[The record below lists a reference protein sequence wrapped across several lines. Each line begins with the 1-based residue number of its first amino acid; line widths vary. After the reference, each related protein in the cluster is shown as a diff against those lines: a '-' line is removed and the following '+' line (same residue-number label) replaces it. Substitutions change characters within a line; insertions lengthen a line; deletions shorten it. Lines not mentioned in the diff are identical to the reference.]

1 MIVQALVVDK
11 PGDPFV
17 YQDIQLEDTIRD
29 DEVLVEMKATGV
41 CHTDLNFSKETQMPD
56 MFPVVLGHE
65 GIESSLVTLAH
76 LTLTQ
81 SSAVWRKLTTL
92 RRGRCPEDRVESHKC
107 CRRGSCHYHVQLLWK
122 MQVLRQP
129 RDICLR

>member
-65 GIESSLVTLAH
+65 GIESFLVTLAR
-76 LTLTQ
+76 LRSQ
-81 SSAVWRKLTTL
+81 SPAVWRKLTTV
-92 RRGRCPEDRVESHKC
+92 RCGRCPEDRIESHKC
-107 CRRGSCHYHVQLLWK
+107 C
-122 MQVLRQP
+122 
-129 RDICLR
+129 

>member
-1 MIVQALVVDK
+1 MQKTEKMIVQALVVDR

-65 GIESSLVTLAH
+65 GIESFPVTLAR

-81 SSAVWRKLTTL
+81 SPAVCWKLTTV
-92 RRGRCPEDRVESHKC
+92 RCGRCPEDRIKSYKC
-107 CRRGSCHYHVQLLWK
+107 C
-122 MQVLRQP
+122 
-129 RDICLR
+129 

>member
-1 MIVQALVVDK
+1 LILQKTEKMIVQALVVDK

-29 DEVLVEMKATGV
+29 DEVLVEMRATGV

-65 GIESSLVTLAH
+65 GIEPFFVTLA
-76 LTLTQ
+76 
-81 SSAVWRKLTTL
+81 
-92 RRGRCPEDRVESHKC
+92 RRAITCCVLEADNAQGRGLS
-107 CRRGSCHYHVQLLWK
+107 
-122 MQVLRQP
+122 
-129 RDICLR
+129 

>member
-17 YQDIQLEDTIRD
+17 YQDVQLEDTVRD

-41 CHTDLNFSKETQMPD
+41 CHTDLNFSKETEMPD

-65 GIESSLVTLAH
+65 GIRDFGTKVASVPW
-76 LTLTQ
+76 
-81 SSAVWRKLTTL
+81 VKKLTVT
-92 RRGRCPEDRVESHKC
+92 RCGYCLEDWVKSHKC
-107 CRRGSCHYHVQLLWK
+107 SRRRSCHHHIQLLWK
-122 MQVLRQP
+122 MQILREA
-129 RDICLR
+129 RDIGLQ

>member
-65 GIESSLVTLAH
+65 GIDAFLVILAR
-76 LTLTQ
+76 LTLTP
-81 SSAVWRKLTTL
+81 SSAVCQKLTML
-92 RRGRCPEDRVESHKC
+92 RRGRCPESRIEGYKC
-107 CRRGSCHYHVQLLWK
+107 C
-122 MQVLRQP
+122 
-129 RDICLR
+129 

>member
-1 MIVQALVVDK
+1 MERKSFVFSSIALDLAENRKMIVQALVVDK

-65 GIESSLVTLAH
+65 GIEYFLVIPAR

-81 SSAVWRKLTTL
+81 SSAMFQKLTTF
-92 RRGRCPEDRVESHKC
+92 RCGRCPESRIESYKC
-107 CRRGSCHYHVQLLWK
+107 G
-122 MQVLRQP
+122 
-129 RDICLR
+129 